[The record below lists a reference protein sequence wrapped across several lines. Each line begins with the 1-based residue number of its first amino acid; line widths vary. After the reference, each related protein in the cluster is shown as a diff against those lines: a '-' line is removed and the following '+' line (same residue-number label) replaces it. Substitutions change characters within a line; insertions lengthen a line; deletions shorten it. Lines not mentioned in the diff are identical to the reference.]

1 MLSLHPGI
9 TEGKSSPAF
18 HFSTYNLSTEMYR
31 THTCGE
37 LRLTNKGT
45 EVTLAGW
52 VQTVRKFGA
61 ITFVDLRDRYGIT
74 QLLFGEELNKQLE
87 ENPLGREFVLQATG
101 TVNERSNKNPNIPTG
116 DIEILV
122 SSFKILNKSAVPP
135 FTIQD
140 DTDGGD
146 DLRMKYRFL
155 DLRRNAVKKNLELR
169 YAVNRAARN
178 YLHQNNFMDI
188 ETPFLIKS
196 TPEGARDFVVPS
208 RMNPGQFYALPQSP
222 QTFKQLL
229 MVSGY
234 DRYYQIVKCFRD
246 EDLRAD
252 RQPEFTQIDCEMA
265 FVEQEDILNM
275 FEGMVKSIFKE
286 VKGIDYTEAV
296 PRMTWDDAMW
306 NYGND
311 KPDIRFGMQLLNLKK
326 PATVYVDKQDSSALI
341 NGADF
346 KVFDEAETV
355 LAIAIPGCSEYSRK
369 QTDELTEWVKRPQIG
384 MKGLVFIK
392 CNTDGTYKSSVD
404 KFYSEERLKAMADAA
419 KAKAGDL
426 VLILAG
432 AEERTRKAISE
443 LRLEM
448 AERLGM
454 RKKDEFKLV
463 WVLDFPLF
471 EYDEEGNRWV
481 ARHHPFTSP
490 KPSQIETMI
499 HNNPVIENAA
509 EYLKHP
515 YANIKAN
522 AYDMVLNGNEIGGGS
537 IRIFQRE
544 LQEKMF
550 AALGMNTEEQQH
562 KFGFL
567 LGAFEYGAPPH
578 GGIAFGFDRLCS
590 ILGGSESIRDFIAFP
605 KNNAG
610 RDVMLD
616 APATIDEKQF
626 EELQIKLNLKG

>member
-1 MLSLHPGI
+1 M
-9 TEGKSSPAF
+9 A
-18 HFSTYNLSTEMYR
+18 NA
-31 THTCGE
+31 
-37 LRLTNKGT
+37 GT
-45 EVTLAGW
+45 DVTLAGW
-52 VQTVRKFGA
+52 VQTVRKFGS

-74 QLLFGEELNKQLE
+74 QALFGEDLNAQLDAS
-87 ENPLGREFVLQATG
+87 PLGREFVLQVTG
-101 TVNERSNKNPNIPTG
+101 KVTERSNKNLQLPTG
-116 DIEILV
+116 EIEITV
-122 SSFKILNKSAVPP
+122 TSFKILNKSAVPP

-146 DLRMKYRFL
+146 DLRMRYRYL
-155 DLRRNAVKKNLELR
+155 DLRRGAVKRNLELR
-169 YAVNRAARN
+169 YAVNRATRE
-178 YLHQNNFMDI
+178 YLHQQGFMDV

-208 RMNPGQFYALPQSP
+208 RMNPGEFYALPQSP

-265 FVEQEDILNM
+265 FVEQEDILAM
-275 FEGMVKSIFKE
+275 FEGLIKSIFKQ
-286 VKGIDYTEAV
+286 VKGIDYTETV
-296 PRMTWDDAMW
+296 ERMTWEDAMW
-306 NYGND
+306 NYGID
-311 KPDIRFGMQLLNLKK
+311 KPDIRFGMKVANLKV
-326 PATVYVDKQDSSALI
+326 PSTVYLDKQESLKASPVAEST
-341 NGADF
+341 GF
-346 KVFDEAETV
+346 GVFDNAETV
-355 LAIAIPGCSEYSRK
+355 VAIAVPGASEYTRK
-369 QTDELTEWVKRPQIG
+369 QIDELTDWVKRPQVG
-384 MKGLVFIK
+384 MQGMVNIK
-392 CNTDGTYKSSVD
+392 YNADGTLKSSVD
-404 KFYSEERLKAMADAA
+404 KFFNEEKLKTITAYVGAQP
-419 KAKAGDL
+419 GDL
-426 VLILAG
+426 ILVLAG
-432 AEERTRKAISE
+432 AEERTRKAISD
-443 LRLEM
+443 LRLELG
-448 AERLGM
+448 ERLGL
-454 RKKDEFKLV
+454 RKRDEFKLL

-490 KPSQIETMI
+490 KPAQIETMI
-499 HNNPVIENAA
+499 NNNPAIENAA
-509 EYLKHP
+509 EYLQHP

-550 AALGMNTEEQQH
+550 AALGMSQEEAQH

-578 GGIAFGFDRLCS
+578 GGIAFGFDRLCA

-605 KNNAG
+605 KNNSG
-610 RDVMLD
+610 RDTMLD
-616 APATIDEKQF
+616 APSSIDEKQLD
-626 EELQIKLNLKG
+626 ELNIRLDLK